1 MTNTYSA
8 MQILDSL
15 KRVRNTFPPE
25 KLERMPDVVKEYVAT
40 ITKLEL
46 KYVETLTLWAE
57 VEELTIQSNELY
69 NKMQE
74 QGLL

>member
-1 MTNTYSA
+1 MTNTYST
-8 MQILDSL
+8 MQILDNL
-15 KRVRNTFPPE
+15 RRVCNMLPPE

-46 KYVETLTLWAE
+46 KYVETLTLGAE
-57 VEELTIQSNELY
+57 VEELAIQSNELY

>member
-1 MTNTYSA
+1 MSDTYSTI
-8 MQILDSL
+8 QVLDSL
-15 KRVRNTFPPE
+15 KRVRNMLPPE

-46 KYVETLTLWAE
+46 KYVETLTLGAE
-57 VEELTIQSNELY
+57 VEELTIRSNELY

-74 QGLL
+74 QGIL

>member
-1 MTNTYSA
+1 MTNTYST
-8 MQILDSL
+8 MQILDNL
-15 KRVRNTFPPE
+15 KWVRNMFPPE

-46 KYVETLTLWAE
+46 KYVETLALGAE

>member
-1 MTNTYSA
+1 MTNTYSTI
-8 MQILDSL
+8 QILDGL
-15 KRVRNTFPPE
+15 KRVRNMFPPE
-25 KLERMPDVVKEYVAT
+25 KLERMPDVVKEYV
-40 ITKLEL
+40 
-46 KYVETLTLWAE
+46 ETLTLGAE

>member
-1 MTNTYSA
+1 MSDAYSTI
-8 MQILDSL
+8 QILDSL
-15 KRVRNTFPPE
+15 KRVRNMLPPE

-46 KYVETLTLWAE
+46 KYVETLALATE

-69 NKMQE
+69 DKMQE